1 MCLISP
7 RLTICTQLSPSM
19 QYMPYLPITVPSLE
33 NTPFPPVSL
42 KAAPALNWQYSVQTI
57 LLSQATNRPHSQPTK
72 PMLNYAGEKR
82 KKIVKSALKCV
93 EFTFLRLTI
102 EIALYLLIQPAW
114 AIGFVQ
120 RNFHWYCY
128 GRLHL
133 TGQTLLSPSKS
144 SHPINISVRYQR
156 IHHTTN
162 RVFIFKYMLIPNYTQ
177 I

>member
-1 MCLISP
+1 
-7 RLTICTQLSPSM
+7 
-19 QYMPYLPITVPSLE
+19 
-33 NTPFPPVSL
+33 
-42 KAAPALNWQYSVQTI
+42 
-57 LLSQATNRPHSQPTK
+57 
-72 PMLNYAGEKR
+72 MLNYAWEKR

-177 I
+177 IWQEKKKGLWNFSFWNETNKLCDKLWYQILWWWYCREKVLRKMSPYCRWIRRWKL